1 MCILCVG
8 IATTTT
14 CFAIAK
20 MVAKGVK
27 SSYNKSCAKNQKQ
40 KNSCKCCIDFN
51 EKNPSRT
58 ENDNKNSMRDVS

>member
-20 MVAKGVK
+20 IVAKGVK
-27 SSYNKSCAKNQKQ
+27 SSYNKSCSKVQKQ
-40 KNSCKCCIDFN
+40 KEGCKCCNDSSQKN
-51 EKNPSRT
+51 ECNTYNKHKKVNP
-58 ENDNKNSMRDVS
+58 